1 MDLDFQVT
9 RHDSVGEKASLY
21 KSQIS
26 DYPSELG
33 KVKEEV
39 VRRFFNLAGLKL
51 RSLKQELNIPS
62 ATSAIS
68 TTKDDHFRNI
78 I

>member
-9 RHDSVGEKASLY
+9 SHDSVGEKGSLY

-26 DYPSELG
+26 VGARESQ
-33 KVKEEV
+33 
-39 VRRFFNLAGLKL
+39 RRGGPPFFFNLAGLKL